1 MRNKILQI
9 LSGEIGY
16 KEGAG
21 NSNKYSKELYSKNQE
36 WCTDYIRWGMIKAGV
51 GDLFP
56 VSSYVPTVA
65 EWFDKKGQYKNS
77 KAYRGNY
84 IPIPGDLILF
94 DYNRNTTSD
103 HIGIVEKVEGNKVHT
118 IEGNKDNMVKRCT
131 YDMASKDIRAYC
143 VPAYPEEKKE
153 KYKTV
158 TARSGLNIRE
168 KATTVAKRIGGIAC
182 SEKVQVLQENVA
194 NCNGHRWDKIIYKN
208 TVGYVAN
215 TYLK

>member
-1 MRNKILQI
+1 MRNKII
-9 LSGEIGY
+9 ENAIKEMGY
-16 KEGAG
+16 KEGEK
-21 NSNKYSKELYSKNQE
+21 NSNKYSKELYNKSQE
-36 WCTDYIRWGMIKAGV
+36 WCADFIRWLFEKCGA

-77 KAYRGNY
+77 KAYGGNY

-118 IEGNKDNMVKRCT
+118 IEGNKDNMVRRCI
-131 YDMASKDIRAYC
+131 YDISSKDIRAYC
-143 VPAYPEEKKE
+143 VPAYPGEKKE

-168 KATTVAKRIGGIAC
+168 KSTTVAKRIGGIAC
-182 SEKVQVLQENVA
+182 GEKVQVLQENVT
-194 NCNGHRWDKIIYKN
+194 NCNGHNWDKIIHMN